1 MVLPIRNSDKAKVD
15 LAAPA
20 RIGSRI
26 RRDPPP
32 PPPHTVTAGELRTRE
47 AWKIGVGITTLALAL
62 TVAILGIG
70 GRAGWSPA
78 DYTLLIRDG
87 D

>member
-1 MVLPIRNSDKAKVD
+1 MFSSLRPGAKAKVD

-32 PPPHTVTAGELRTRE
+32 PPPRKVTRSELRQRE
-47 AWKIGVGITTLALAL
+47 ARIIVIGITTIALAIMVVL
-62 TVAILGIG
+62 VGLG

-78 DYTLLIRDG
+78 DTTILILDRN
-87 D
+87 